1 MLISVKNNTELHPRD
16 IGAWI
21 LDESNDGLK
30 ACYQIVAL
38 EAPDMIYA
46 IPIMD
51 VLDNASS
58 TLGQTL
64 TLLVS
69 SCQPLQLTL
78 GLCG

>member
-1 MLISVKNNTELHPRD
+1 MLISVEKNTELHPRD

-21 LDESNDGLK
+21 LEETSEGLK

-46 IPIMD
+46 IPIMG

-58 TLGQTL
+58 TLDQTL
-64 TLLVS
+64 TLPVS
-69 SCQPLQLTL
+69 SCQPRQLTL